1 MESLLTIGLDQRRFI
16 IHYTE
21 FLLLLL
27 SLSNRK
33 KLYLLFRT
41 FLFICVLYSIIL
53 YRIDQEKKLK
63 TLKRKLK
70 TFKNF
75 IRKSDYC

>member
-41 FLFICVLYSIIL
+41 FLFICVLYSSIL
-53 YRIDQEKKLK
+53 YRIDQKKKLK
-63 TLKRKLK
+63 TLKRKL

-75 IRKSDYC
+75 IRESDYC

>member
-41 FLFICVLYSIIL
+41 FLFIYVLYSSIL
-53 YRIDQEKKLK
+53 YRIDQKKKLK

-75 IRKSDYC
+75 IRESDYC

>member
-41 FLFICVLYSIIL
+41 FLFICVLYSSIL
-53 YRIDQEKKLK
+53 YRIDQKK
-63 TLKRKLK
+63 KLK

-75 IRKSDYC
+75 IRESDYC

>member
-41 FLFICVLYSIIL
+41 FLFICVLYSSIL
-53 YRIDQEKKLK
+53 YRIDQKKKLK
-63 TLKRKLK
+63 TLKRKL